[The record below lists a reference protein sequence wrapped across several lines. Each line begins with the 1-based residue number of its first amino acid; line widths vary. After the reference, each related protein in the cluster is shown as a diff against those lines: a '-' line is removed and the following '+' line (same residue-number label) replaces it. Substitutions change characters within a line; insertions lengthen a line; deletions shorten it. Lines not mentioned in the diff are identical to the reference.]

1 MICLQRTETTVFI
14 LKIPKFATSVFQ
26 ACQQWRRISKK
37 TGDPTDS
44 EQEENDYLL
53 LPGDAIG
60 LLTAMSLAAANLPS
74 SSLECSFE
82 TLHECLQSAL
92 SVIETKI
99 CLTSVSST
107 TSSLISAAEDK
118 RCGEMGTILTAPGEL
133 ITEPVRTHVVTRIGR
148 RARRQSTI
156 PRGLVTSLKLV
167 TDENSGARALRA
179 VSAGTGSQ
187 HVRAQSVVLTLRSW
201 SAGVLKNSYAAR
213 CNSRLVATRG
223 NLPTPSSGRKKE
235 SGDMDVSL
243 ESSTDICIDS
253 PADSGVGTECGIN
266 NGTHPNCLQ
275 LDAEILE
282 TNGAEITTV
291 ADKDEDEDDVCGSI
305 EYEEARRLL
314 KSLQAV
320 LQGFSSN
327 KTD

>member
-60 LLTAMSLAAANLPS
+60 LLTAMSLAAASLPS

-107 TSSLISAAEDK
+107 TSSLISAAVDTE
-118 RCGEMGTILTAPGEL
+118 CGAPKEL
-133 ITEPVRTHVVTRIGR
+133 ITEPVRTDVVTRIGR

-223 NLPTPSSGRKKE
+223 NLPSPSSVRKKE

-253 PADSGVGTECGIN
+253 PADSGVGTECGVN

-275 LDAEILE
+275 LDAKIPEI
-282 TNGAEITTV
+282 NGGEIATV

>member
-107 TSSLISAAEDK
+107 TSSLTSAAEDK
-118 RCGEMGTILTAPGEL
+118 ECGAPKEL

-253 PADSGVGTECGIN
+253 PADSGVGTECGVN

-275 LDAEILE
+275 LDAKIPEI
-282 TNGAEITTV
+282 NGGEIATV